1 MIAVIAVAL
10 SGCCCSMPL
19 TSGTRG
25 NIDMAGKEAA
35 AKEWL
40 PVAQN
45 AMINKNSNAVL
56 ISIHGYS
63 SDRGTDLPM
72 DGKCHRWLYSYASL
86 ADNKTYDAYVHDGVL
101 ENIGVRDIDDTG
113 MARILYK
120 YGDPE
125 IRSWKLDSTEVIGPA
140 TEKFKELTDREAS
153 SCAYVLEL
161 DYQGR
166 LMWTICFYDETT
178 RVIANIDV
186 YPGSGGIGRTWLTPP
201 AAD

>member
-1 MIAVIAVAL
+1 MPVIPANV
-10 SGCCCSMPL
+10 
-19 TSGTRG
+19 
-25 NIDMAGKEAA
+25 DKAGKEAS

-40 PVAQN
+40 SIAQGS
-45 AMINKNSNAVL
+45 MKSRNSNAVL

-63 SDRGTDLPM
+63 SDRGTNLPM
-72 DGKCHRWLYSYASL
+72 DGKCHRWLYSYASP
-86 ADNKTYDAYVHDGVL
+86 ADNRTYDVYVHDGVL
-101 ENIGVRDIDDTG
+101 ENIHERAFDDTG
-113 MARILYK
+113 MAGILYK

-125 IRSWKLDSTEVIGPA
+125 IRSWKLDSTEIIGPA
-140 TEKFKELTDREAS
+140 IDELKELADRVPS

-186 YPGSGGIGRTWLTPP
+186 YPESGGIGRTWLTPP
-201 AAD
+201 ATD